1 MAVIKVVVANGY
13 DELKKI
19 VAESKIRTV
28 IYFSASEDGY
38 GKSWCPDCV
47 SASKPLFSFSSWKD
61 KENPFRKD
69 EHFKL
74 TCIPTL
80 MEYGDKVSVRLRSI
94 YSNIDFFIFLQN
106 GDEKDH

>member
-47 SASKPLFSFSSWKD
+47 SGIFFYL
-61 KENPFRKD
+61 EHMETLRKIINN
-69 EHFKL
+69 L
-74 TCIPTL
+74 I
-80 MEYGDKVSVRLRSI
+80 
-94 YSNIDFFIFLQN
+94 
-106 GDEKDH
+106 